1 MKILWSSIKF
11 VHILDKRKVVISGLS
26 SGLHQHQLI
35 SLVSLYCVKYYW
47 YFVICYFVHII
58 ICVLF
63 VGREQSIS
71 CDNFLSE
78 PIAVLFAIRLYWTQ
92 LN

>member
-35 SLVSLYCVKYYW
+35 SLSLVSLYCYLLSAI
-47 YFVICYFVHII
+47 FGHII
-58 ICVLF
+58 ICVLL